1 MGPYY
6 LLFILNTS
14 DVSSYEDDNTPG
26 KTLESVITTLEKV
39 SNTTFKW
46 FNGNQMLVKFQMQLL
61 NSLMAIKMLV
71 NASKCH
77 VLISAHQKVH
87 VNKGTGGSENST

>member
-6 LLFILNTS
+6 LFSILNTS

-39 SNTTFKW
+39 SNATFKR
-46 FNGNQMLVKFQMQLL
+46 FNGNQ
-61 NSLMAIKMLV
+61 MLV

-87 VNKGTGGSENST
+87 VIKGTGGSENST